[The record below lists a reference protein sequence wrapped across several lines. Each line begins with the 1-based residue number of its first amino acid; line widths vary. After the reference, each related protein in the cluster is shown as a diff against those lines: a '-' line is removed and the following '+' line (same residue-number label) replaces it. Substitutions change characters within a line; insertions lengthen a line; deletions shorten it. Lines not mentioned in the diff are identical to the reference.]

1 MLFRSV
7 RSNVERKKIS
17 IEHINKLK
25 AWLAYT
31 KTKRYRYIHRP
42 YQSVVKFVFK
52 KLLRCLDKTKN
63 ALFKLEMY
71 LLR

>member
-1 MLFRSV
+1 MLEYE
-7 RSNVERKKIS
+7 NYKKNKL
-17 IEHINKLK
+17 IEENINKLK
-25 AWLAYT
+25 AWGEYT
-31 KTKRYRYIHRP
+31 KTKRYKYIHKP

-52 KLLRCLDKTKN
+52 KLLRCLEKTTT